1 MGIGPPSFMLEALV
15 QLNGWNQIPV
25 SFVSPAPVPG
35 LVSRHPVSPLPCW
48 FSLEQEIKIKREG
61 IFEKALTFYC

>member
-1 MGIGPPSFMLEALV
+1 MGIGPPFFMMEALV

-35 LVSRHPVSPLPCW
+35 LVPRYPDSPRSRW
-48 FSLEQEIKIKREG
+48 FSLDLVIKNNFVNYKKI
-61 IFEKALTFYC
+61 